1 MISSSCEGVMFRGMH
16 SRRICTSS
24 LVMEYSMQMERNGAG
39 NVKQPALNSP
49 PRYFVISA
57 VVFKEYTLN
66 LAEILDNAATAHQ
79 AVDMQV
85 AGLKFQNLMRAEMPE
100 VVQECLKVVG
110 IIVKSIFF

>member
-1 MISSSCEGVMFRGMH
+1 MFRGMH

-39 NVKQPALNSP
+39 NIKQPVLNSKVL
-49 PRYFVISA
+49 RDFSA

-66 LAEILDNAATAHQ
+66 LAVILNNAATAHQ

-85 AGLKFQNLMRAEMPE
+85 AGLKFQNLMRAKMLE
-100 VVQECLKVVG
+100 VVQECLKIVG
-110 IIVKSIFF
+110 IIVKSIFLFPRG